1 MYSQSIKTVAN
12 SGNLNELGEVVQK
25 VQLGT
30 MLQLQQ
36 KTYTGLTGAAAHN
49 ITDAAHGSLP
59 AIGVILSCR
68 VTAGAAAA
76 GVRKVGDA
84 LATPDANVVAI
95 SDDGSTLT
103 FEANV
108 TGFVLQYMPRAAAD
122 MAGNFAR
129 L

>member
-36 KTYTGLTGAAAHN
+36 LTLTGLAASATLN
-49 ITDAAHGSLP
+49 LSALGYP
-59 AIGVILSCR
+59 AIGAILSLR

-76 GVRKVGDA
+76 GVRMVADA
-84 LATPDANVVAI
+84 AGTASATVALV
-95 SDDGSTLT
+95 SADGKTLT
-103 FEANV
+103 FEDTV
-108 TGFVLQYMPRAAAD
+108 TAVVIQYMPRSAVD